1 MWENMRVSSA
11 DPRLLG
17 ALRRTG
23 GVGIG
28 VCGWDETMD
37 GTHLSFGFAPFQI
50 ALAESAHLFHDSVYF
65 QLCFFFSSK
74 RLYDIHVT

>member
-1 MWENMRVSSA
+1 MRVSSA

-37 GTHLSFGFAPFQI
+37 GTHLSFGFALSQI

-65 QLCFFFSSK
+65 QLWFFFSSK